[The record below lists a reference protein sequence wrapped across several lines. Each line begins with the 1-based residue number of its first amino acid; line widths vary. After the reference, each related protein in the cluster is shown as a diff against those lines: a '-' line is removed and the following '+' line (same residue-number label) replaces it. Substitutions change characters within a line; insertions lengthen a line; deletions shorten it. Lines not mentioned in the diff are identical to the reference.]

1 MSDHR
6 AMGSYS
12 THRSAHMIRAV
23 HLCPKRLTSKEGV
36 QDGLPRKKTKSYEWT
51 AHFCYM
57 DDTHIRVDTT
67 NGYAE
72 HDVGCRVRET
82 DKSDQNTH
90 GEYDGKETR
99 LDGTA
104 NKSVQNCIRLAETSS
119 RTGEDDHQRNWG
131 L

>member
-1 MSDHR
+1 MVFQER
-6 AMGSYS
+6 KQK
-12 THRSAHMIRAV
+12 
-23 HLCPKRLTSKEGV
+23 LC
-36 QDGLPRKKTKSYEWT
+36 EWT
-51 AHFCYM
+51 ARLCYV

-72 HDVGCRVRET
+72 HDVGCRVREN

-104 NKSVQNCIRLAETSS
+104 NKSVQDCIRLAETSS
-119 RTGEDDHQRNWG
+119 RTGEDDHQRYW
-131 L
+131 